1 MKVLCSGK
9 SGCVQAGVCNASG
22 GDLVAF
28 PYGMVIIQPQYHA
41 DISNVEENSDMQT
54 QIGTQEITLA
64 KARQEASTIFL
75 AKVFNW
81 MAIGL
86 GITGIIAYVF
96 AESGMVR
103 ALVASPIFFILI
115 LAELGLVFFLSARI
129 EKIQP
134 VTATGLFI
142 GYSILNGVTLSTI
155 FLAYTQASIATTFLV
170 TAGMFAAMAVYGMV
184 TKRDLSGVG
193 SFMFMG
199 LIGILLAS
207 IVNIFLKS
215 SALYWAISAIGV
227 LVFVGLTAYD
237 VQKIKNMGEEGI
249 MQQGEGAIRKGAIIG
264 ALALYLDFIN
274 LFLMLLRFFG
284 GSRD

>member
-1 MKVLCSGK
+1 
-9 SGCVQAGVCNASG
+9 
-22 GDLVAF
+22 
-28 PYGMVIIQPQYHA
+28 
-41 DISNVEENSDMQT
+41 MQT
-54 QIGTQEITLA
+54 QIGTRDITLA
-64 KARQEASTIFL
+64 QARQQASTVFL

-86 GITGIIAYVF
+86 TVTGVVAYFV
-96 AESGMVR
+96 AASGMVR
-103 ALVASPIFFILI
+103 ALIASPVFFILV
-115 LAELGLVFFLSARI
+115 LVELGLVFFLSARI
-129 EKIQP
+129 ERMQP
-134 VTATGLFI
+134 GTATGLFV
-142 GYSILNGVTLSTI
+142 GYSVLNGVTLSTI
-155 FLAYTQASIATTFLV
+155 FLAYTHASIAATFLV

-184 TKRDLSGVG
+184 TKRDLSGLG

-207 IVNIFLKS
+207 LVNLFLKS
-215 SALYWAISAIGV
+215 SSLHWAISAIGV

-237 VQKIKNMGEEGI
+237 VQKIKNIGEDGI
-249 MQQGEGAIRKGAIIG
+249 MTQGEAAVRKGAIIG